1 MAEDIPS
8 INRPTPRDIRTGRRS
23 LRRSFERQGS
33 REEEGRVFGTPRG
46 TPRASPRASEEKTGE
61 VDPSLATDVSLEELE
76 GPGVSQVTQEP
87 EEIRLFFQDPET
99 PESKDPL
106 TAEEQVKALKGV
118 HDKLGD
124 LQRVEFITPDFSS
137 RIIANAIERH
147 FSERGEFKN
156 QTAEGKKAA
165 AEDITAVLATGIG
178 EALATGDPTDLT
190 RALGTVSSAVKELSQ
205 DGEPFHED
213 PQVLVEL
220 LDSVLGTILGT
231 ADAPLEEKKAE
242 DLDAIVDDIFGADL
256 DELANGRLSTPK
268 VLAIRKEFDKHL
280 LIKTRTRDQ
289 LESLQQ
295 WLRDHVA
302 DPVLKQTLLSDVAR
316 RIRVISAVR
325 SRSIRDIPVLL
336 PISEEQVA
344 VVTRPLLSD
353 LGLEL
358 DERLSLH
365 EQARAEAQSGADREA
380 ILKKIRGDIA
390 GLNRF
395 FSEHKIRR
403 QGSRTILHIKELPKT
418 TDEALNLLQD
428 ISTNVL
434 GRPRTTFTYVP
445 RRTEGRPQDAN
456 ELIRDLRS
464 HLKQGEQGR
473 IRRSADIIHAHHDV
487 SSIGL
492 IRILTDVVT
501 GGKELVIPPETPM
514 TDLLK
519 LAKALSMESGILVD
533 QTDREQL
540 VIKKGET
547 TAGTIVSYLQEL
559 HRLRGAH
566 VLRVL
571 YTPDHPEGGLYVGGA
586 LSSIFTRK
594 VITPST
600 RPVPGTTVD
609 VLKHGLLRTPM
620 KHFTNYGGA
629 VKVSDVAAGVGSIA
643 TGLAAT
649 GIGAPIALPVAAV
662 SSVVST
668 IGKLFGL

>member
-1 MAEDIPS
+1 MAEYIPS
-8 INRPTPRDIRTGRRS
+8 RDLPVG
-23 LRRSFERQGS
+23 
-33 REEEGRVFGTPRG
+33 VTPRG
-46 TPRASPRASEEKTGE
+46 LRSARREALQVLDERVLGSPATRHASEIKIAE
-61 VDPSLATDVSLEELE
+61 VDPSLATDVTLEELE
-76 GPGVSQVTQEP
+76 VLRDPVKARP
-87 EEIRLFFQDPET
+87 FFQDPKT
-99 PESKDPL
+99 PESKEPL

-124 LQRVEFITPDFSS
+124 LQRIDFFTPDFS
-137 RIIANAIERH
+137 RMIITNAIERH
-147 FSERGEFKN
+147 FSESGEFKN

-165 AEDITAVLATGIG
+165 AEDITAVLATGIS
-178 EALATGDPTDLT
+178 EALATGDPSDLT

-205 DGEPFHED
+205 EGEPFHKD

-220 LDSVLGTILGT
+220 LDSVLGTLLAT
-231 ADAPLEEKKAE
+231 ADAPEEEKKAE
-242 DLDAIVDDIFGADL
+242 DLDAVVDDIFGADL
-256 DELANGRLSTPK
+256 EELANGRLSTSR

-280 LIKTRTRDQ
+280 LIKPRTADQ
-289 LESLQQ
+289 LEALQQ
-295 WLRDHVA
+295 WVRDHVA

-316 RIRVISAVR
+316 RIRVISAIS

-353 LGLEL
+353 LGLAL
-358 DERLSLH
+358 DERLGLH
-365 EQARAEAQSGADREA
+365 EQARAEAKSGADRAA
-380 ILKKIRGDIA
+380 ILRDIRGDIA
-390 GLNRF
+390 GLNKF

-403 QGSRTILHIKELPKT
+403 QGSRTILRIRELPKT

-428 ISTNVL
+428 ISNNVL
-434 GRPRTTFTYVP
+434 GTPRTTFTYVP
-445 RRTEGRPQDAN
+445 RRTEGRTQDAN
-456 ELIRDLRS
+456 ELVRDLRS
-464 HLKQGEQGR
+464 NLMQGEQGR
-473 IRRSADIIHAHHDV
+473 IRRSADIIQDHHDV
-487 SSIGL
+487 SRIGL
-492 IRILTDVVT
+492 IRIHTDALT
-501 GGKELVIPPETPM
+501 GGKEIVIPPETPM
-514 TDLLK
+514 TDLMK
-519 LAKALSMESGILVD
+519 VAKALSMESGILAD

-540 VIKKGET
+540 VIKKDET

-566 VLRVL
+566 VLLVL

-594 VITPST
+594 SITPST